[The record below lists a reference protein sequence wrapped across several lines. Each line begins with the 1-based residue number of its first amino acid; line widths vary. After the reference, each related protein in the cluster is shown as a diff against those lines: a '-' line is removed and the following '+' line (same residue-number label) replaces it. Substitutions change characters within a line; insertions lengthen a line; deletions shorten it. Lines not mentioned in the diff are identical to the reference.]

1 MRLFRPG
8 LIARLIYPGA
18 IFRIK
23 TTEKL
28 IFLTF
33 DDGPDRISTPRL
45 LGILDKY
52 KIKAIFFCCGA
63 RADKFSDIIS
73 LIRAAGHVI
82 GNHGW
87 SHQDGWLTP
96 LKKYINDIESADDS
110 TSRDLFRPP
119 YGHLGISQYR
129 KLRQKYQIVF
139 WDIMPYDFDRKFGSK
154 QSLQILKK
162 KIRPGSVI
170 VLHDSQNSSS
180 HEILEEFIPH
190 VLESGYRFDNRI
202 R

>member
-1 MRLFRPG
+1 MRFFRPG
-8 LIARLIYPGA
+8 LIASLIYPGA

-33 DDGPDRISTPRL
+33 DDGPDRISTPGL

-52 KIKAIFFCCGA
+52 KIKAIFFCSGA
-63 RADKFSDIIS
+63 RAEEFPDMIS

-87 SHQDGWLTP
+87 HHLDGWLTP
-96 LKKYINDIESADDS
+96 LKKYINDIESADES
-110 TSRDLFRPP
+110 TSPELFRPP
-119 YGHLGISQYR
+119 YGHLGIRQYR
-129 KLRQKYQIVF
+129 KLRQKYKIIF
-139 WDIMPYDFDRKFGSK
+139 WDIMSYDFDRKFGGKKSI
-154 QSLQILKK
+154 QILRK

-170 VLHDSQNSSS
+170 VLHDNQNSSS
-180 HEILEEFIPH
+180 HEILEEFITH
-190 VLESGYRFDNRI
+190 ALQAGYRFDNRL
-202 R
+202 

>member
-8 LIARLIYPGA
+8 LIASLIYPGA

-52 KIKAIFFCCGA
+52 KINAIFFCCGA
-63 RADKFSDIIS
+63 RAEEFPDMIS
-73 LIRAAGHVI
+73 IIRAAGHVI

-87 SHQDGWLTP
+87 HHPDGWKTP
-96 LKKYINDIESADDS
+96 MKKYIDDIESADES
-110 TSRDLFRPP
+110 TSPDLFRPP
-119 YGHLGISQYR
+119 YGHLGIRQYR
-129 KLRQKYQIVF
+129 KLRQKYQIIF

-154 QSLQILKK
+154 KSLHILKI

-170 VLHDSQNSSS
+170 VLHDSPGSSS
-180 HEILEEFIPH
+180 TEILEEFIPYA
-190 VLESGYRFDNRI
+190 LEKGYRFDNRL
-202 R
+202 